1 MRFYDPKTIESRI
14 RKFWEDN
21 NLPRKIVEDS
31 LKNSKKIFYLLDG
44 PPYVNQIPHVGHIKT
59 TTLKD
64 VWSKFKLMQGFGSWF
79 QPGFDCHGLPIENM
93 VERELK
99 ISSKKEIEKMGVDKF
114 IEVCREH
121 AKGNEKAWLEIYKKL
136 GAWRGYFEPYMT
148 FYNYYIE
155 SAWWAFKKMAER
167 GMLYEGEK
175 PTYWCPRCE
184 TALAGYEVTDSYAEI
199 KDPYIYVKFPI
210 KGRKDEYIVIFTTTP
225 WTLVGNVAIAV
236 HPDENYAK
244 VKVGKEI
251 LILAEKRVEAVLKEL
266 CGVENYEIL
275 EIVKGKELEG
285 LEYEPVLKV
294 PLQKKLAKEER
305 GHRIILSIPVL
316 KSKAYSK
323 AVAKG
328 GEKGEEEV
336 EEFVNAEEGS
346 GAVHTAPG
354 HGPED
359 YYVGVYYKLPMVS
372 PVDESGKFTEE
383 SGKFKGLFVKD
394 AEELILEEL
403 RKSNYLLYEGYIVHS
418 YPLCWRCKTPLIFRL
433 SKQWFLSIE
442 PIKKKMLEENEKV
455 KWLPGLG
462 RERFENWLKQA
473 IDWCISRQRYWGIPI
488 PIWKCENCGKIEVIG
503 SVKELREKALG
514 ELAENID
521 LHKHVVDKIVIKCEE
536 CGGKMKRIP
545 DILDVWFD
553 SGVAPWASLGYPF
566 KNKELFEKLWPVD
579 MICEAQDQIRGWF
592 YSLMFCGVGTF
603 GESPYKA
610 VSMMGWVVNKKGEKM
625 SKSKGNVIWAEEAIE
640 KYGADVLRLY
650 YCWGKPPWEIQ
661 FFSELTIKEIRKY
674 LNILWNVYYFFTI
687 FKPKNFELRLEDLE
701 IEDIWILSRLNNLV
715 KDVTNALEEFE
726 FHKAGK
732 RIMEFVSED
741 LSKTY
746 VKMIR
751 DRVDIYADEKTKF
764 PALSTLYI
772 CLINTSKLLA
782 PISPFISEEIY
793 KNLTQRTSVF
803 MDRWPEVKGGLIDKE
818 LEENVK
824 VAKKII
830 EVILRKREEQRIKL
844 RWPLQEVYVSDVKI
858 EKVKKFI
865 EILANVKK
873 VLVGEPENKEG
884 FVVGEFENIKV
895 YVPKELN
902 EKMKKEAIVRE
913 IVRRVQESRKKNG
926 FSIMEKISLYLSGN
940 IEDLIEE
947 FGEVIRKNVN
957 AESIVFGELKGEYE
971 GSFEVLGRKI
981 EFKFSKV
988 E

>member
-1 MRFYDPKTIESRI
+1 M
-14 RKFWEDN
+14 
-21 NLPRKIVEDS
+21 
-31 LKNSKKIFYLLDG
+31 
-44 PPYVNQIPHVGHIKT
+44 
-59 TTLKD
+59 
-64 VWSKFKLMQGFGSWF
+64 
-79 QPGFDCHGLPIENM
+79 
-93 VERELK
+93 
-99 ISSKKEIEKMGVDKF
+99 
-114 IEVCREH
+114 
-121 AKGNEKAWLEIYKKL
+121 
-136 GAWRGYFEPYMT
+136 
-148 FYNYYIE
+148 
-155 SAWWAFKKMAER
+155 
-167 GMLYEGEK
+167 
-175 PTYWCPRCE
+175 
-184 TALAGYEVTDSYAEI
+184 
-199 KDPYIYVKFPI
+199 
-210 KGRKDEYIVIFTTTP
+210 
-225 WTLVGNVAIAV
+225 
-236 HPDENYAK
+236 
-244 VKVGKEI
+244 
-251 LILAEKRVEAVLKEL
+251 
-266 CGVENYEIL
+266 
-275 EIVKGKELEG
+275 
-285 LEYEPVLKV
+285 
-294 PLQKKLAKEER
+294 
-305 GHRIILSIPVL
+305 
-316 KSKAYSK
+316 
-323 AVAKG
+323 
-328 GEKGEEEV
+328 
-336 EEFVNAEEGS
+336 
-346 GAVHTAPG
+346 
-354 HGPED
+354 
-359 YYVGVYYKLPMVS
+359 
-372 PVDESGKFTEE
+372 
-383 SGKFKGLFVKD
+383 
-394 AEELILEEL
+394 
-403 RKSNYLLYEGYIVHS
+403 
-418 YPLCWRCKTPLIFRL
+418 
-433 SKQWFLSIE
+433 
-442 PIKKKMLEENEKV
+442 
-455 KWLPGLG
+455 
-462 RERFENWLKQA
+462 
-473 IDWCISRQRYWGIPI
+473 
-488 PIWKCENCGKIEVIG
+488 
-503 SVKELREKALG
+503 
-514 ELAENID
+514 
-521 LHKHVVDKIVIKCEE
+521 
-536 CGGKMKRIP
+536 
-545 DILDVWFD
+545 
-553 SGVAPWASLGYPF
+553 
-566 KNKELFEKLWPVD
+566 
-579 MICEAQDQIRGWF
+579 
-592 YSLMFCGVGTF
+592 
-603 GESPYKA
+603 
-610 VSMMGWVVNKKGEKM
+610 
-625 SKSKGNVIWAEEAIE
+625 
-640 KYGADVLRLY
+640 
-650 YCWGKPPWEIQ
+650 
-661 FFSELTIKEIRKY
+661 TIKEIRKY